1 MARSTPLAHGD
12 GVKVPLQPAR
22 GDDVRLSSIDPR
34 DTFTLDAG
42 DKSGSRRVL
51 AEGVEILAKL
61 QNRLYAQDLRS
72 VLQIFKAV
80 DATGKDGTFKHV
92 MSGVNPQGC
101 QLTSLMLRS
110 WQRSDVVGSDQL
122 DSSRYESGRP
132 DFIPLEGVEA

>member
-1 MARSTPLAHGD
+1 MARSTALAHGD

-22 GDDVRLSSIDPR
+22 GDDVRLSSIDPG

-61 QNRLYAQDLRS
+61 QNRLYAQERWS
-72 VLQIFKAV
+72 VLRIVKAV
-80 DATGKDGTFKHV
+80 DAAGKDGTVKHV

-132 DFIPLEGVEA
+132 EFIPLEGVEA

>member
-1 MARSTPLAHGD
+1 MARSTPLADGD

-22 GDDVRLSSIDPR
+22 GDDVRLSSIDPG

-42 DKSGSRRVL
+42 NKSESRRVL
-51 AEGVEILAKL
+51 AEGVEILAKM
-61 QNRLYAQDLRS
+61 QNRLYAQDRWS
-72 VLQIFKAV
+72 VLRIFKAV
-80 DATGKDGTFKHV
+80 DAAGKDGTVKHV

-101 QLTSLMLRS
+101 KLTSLMLRS
-110 WQRSDVVGSDQL
+110 WQRSDVVGNDQL